1 LVFRSD
7 LSLCDLPAALDRL
20 QAKVKLRLVIGTQTV
35 LIMAVIL
42 YVPSQHLSG
51 ASVSQKE
58 QRMAKTDIPVVKRS
72 IFSWVF
78 ADNLKLQL
86 SLLGV
91 IVVTVATR
99 VLPLEMQKR
108 IVNEAINLRKIDLLL
123 TYCGY
128 YLAAVVAASSLK
140 YAINVIQTL
149 IAQRTT
155 ARMREALYRHILNLP
170 LSFFR
175 NTQPG
180 FVVNALVSELTLPG
194 NFAGMAVAA
203 PVTNILTLLAFAGY
217 LFFLNPLLAGV
228 SFCIYPIIVL
238 LVPMLQKRA
247 NRANKKRV
255 DVGRELSSRIA
266 ESISGVHEIHGNGAY
281 DIEHRKFD
289 GLVNRLLRLRIVWS
303 LYRFGVKGANNLF
316 VSLGPFIVFILGGY
330 LTIKGQLELGALVAF
345 LSAQEKLYDPWKE
358 LIEFYQVYQDGS
370 VTYNRTMEYFDMEPD
385 YEIAP
390 RGRPP
395 MVLEPSLTV
404 KDLSFVT
411 DSGIRLLDG
420 INLNLKAGEHLA
432 IVGFSG
438 SGKSTLALC
447 IGQLYK
453 YSTGQVL
460 IGNEEVARLTKMD
473 IVNNIGIVSQSPFIF
488 KGSIEENLLYSCVA
502 TGDGNGQ
509 NPGDNLPSL
518 DDTIAVLHH
527 TGIFVDVLR
536 FGLNTLLVY
545 DQHQELVNLIVRVRD
560 NFQQDYG
567 RELAEHVEFFDE
579 DKYLYYSSVL
589 ENLVFG
595 TANSAKFAEA
605 NLPRNPE
612 FLDFLKRAELNRPL
626 LSLGVELA
634 RQTIDIIGNMPP
646 DNIFFEQSP
655 IAPEELDE
663 YKLVVEHLRR
673 KKLHELDKK
682 DRDKLLELALRFT
695 PGIHKTV
702 LLPQILENLILEG
715 RALFRESITA
725 SDPDA
730 FSFYQVDEYIY
741 SQTILNNIF
750 FGKTKGTS
758 PKAQEKIY
766 QSIIQLLIAED
777 LLETIIA
784 IGLHY
789 DVGDKGDNLS
799 GGQRQKLAIARAFL
813 KNPPM
818 LIMDEATSALDNKS
832 QTRIQNLLE
841 TRWKN
846 RSTVIAVVHRLD
858 IIKNFDRVAVMKAG
872 KIIEMGTYDEL
883 IARKG
888 ALYEL
893 AGKK

>member
-1 LVFRSD
+1 
-7 LSLCDLPAALDRL
+7 
-20 QAKVKLRLVIGTQTV
+20 
-35 LIMAVIL
+35 
-42 YVPSQHLSG
+42 
-51 ASVSQKE
+51 
-58 QRMAKTDIPVVKRS
+58 MAKKNIPVVKRS

-78 ADNLKLQL
+78 AGNLKLQISML
-86 SLLGV
+86 A
-91 IVVTVATR
+91 IIAVTVATR

-108 IVNEAINLRKIDLLL
+108 IVNEAINLKKIDLLL

-128 YLAAVVAASSLK
+128 YLGAVMLANVLK
-140 YAINVIQTL
+140 YAINVLETL
-149 IAQRTT
+149 ISQRTT
-155 ARMREALYRHILNLP
+155 ARMRTDLYKHILHLP
-170 LSFFR
+170 MSFFR

-194 NFAGMAVAA
+194 NFAGTAVSA
-203 PVTNILTLLAFAGY
+203 PLINVLTLLAFAGY
-217 LFFLNPLLAGV
+217 LFTLNPLLAGV
-228 SFCIYPIIVL
+228 SFSIYPIIVL
-238 LVPMLQKRA
+238 AVPLLQRGA

-255 DVGRELSSRIA
+255 DIGRRLSSRIA

-281 DIEHRKFD
+281 TIEERKYNT
-289 GLVNRLLRLRIVWS
+289 LVKKLLRVRITWS
-303 LYRFGVKGANNLF
+303 LFRFGVKSANNLF
-316 VSLGPFIVFILGGY
+316 VGLGPFIVFILGGY
-330 LTIKGQLELGALVAF
+330 LTIKGRLELGALVAF

-370 VTYNRTMEYFDMEPD
+370 VTYNRTMEYFDIEPD
-385 YEIAP
+385 YEIVP
-390 RGRPP
+390 KDRPP
-395 MVLEPSLTV
+395 LELTASLSV

-411 DSGIRLLDG
+411 ESGIRLLDG
-420 INLNLKAGEHLA
+420 INLSLNPGQHMAV
-432 IVGFSG
+432 VGFSG

-453 YSTGQVL
+453 YTTGQVL
-460 IGNEEVARLTKMD
+460 LGDKEISGLTKQD
-473 IVNNIGIVSQSPFIF
+473 IANNIGIVAQSPFIF
-488 KGSIEENLLYSCVA
+488 DGTIEENLLYACEAVRVGSGQD
-502 TGDGNGQ
+502 TGTE
-509 NPGDNLPSL
+509 LPSL
-518 DDTIAVLHH
+518 DDVIAVLHH

-536 FGLNTLLVY
+536 FGLNTLLVQ
-545 DQHQELVNLIVRVRD
+545 DRHEELVNTIVRVRE
-560 NFQQDYG
+560 NFQRDYG
-567 RELAEHVEFFDE
+567 RELADHVEFFDE
-579 DKYLYYSSVL
+579 NKYLYYSSVL
-589 ENLVFG
+589 ENLIFG
-595 TANSAKFAEA
+595 TPNREGF
-605 NLPRNPE
+605 NQPDLPRNPE
-612 FLDFLKRAELNRPL
+612 FMDFLKQADLNRPL
-626 LSLGVELA
+626 LSLGAELA
-634 RQTIDIIGNMPP
+634 RQTVDIIGNMPP
-646 DNIFFEQSP
+646 DAIFFEQSP
-655 IAPEELDE
+655 LAPEELED

-673 KKLHELDKK
+673 KKLHELNQN

-702 LLPQILENLILEG
+702 TLPQILEDLILEG
-715 RALFRESITA
+715 RALFHENIVT

-730 FSFYQVDEYIY
+730 FSFYQVTDYIY

-784 IGLHY
+784 IGMHY
-789 DVGDKGDNLS
+789 QVGTKGDKLS

-813 KNPPM
+813 KNPRF

-841 TRWKN
+841 TRWKK

-858 IIKNFDRVAVMKAG
+858 TIKNYDKVAVMKAG

-893 AGKK
+893 IGKK